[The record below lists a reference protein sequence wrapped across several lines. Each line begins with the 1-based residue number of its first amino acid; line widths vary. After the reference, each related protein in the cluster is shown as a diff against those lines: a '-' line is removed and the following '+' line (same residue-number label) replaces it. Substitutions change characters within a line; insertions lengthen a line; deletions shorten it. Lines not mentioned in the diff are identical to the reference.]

1 MVISVAAATVAT
13 VAITAT
19 TATTTITAVVVAA
32 SKQKIL
38 KNKKRAG
45 ENPARIFRNQS
56 KTR

>member
-1 MVISVAAATVAT
+1 MVISVAAATVA
-13 VAITAT
+13 ITAT
-19 TATTTITAVVVAA
+19 TAITTITAVVVAA

-45 ENPARIFRNQS
+45 ENPARIFSNQS